1 MLNLRQTHCIMT
13 KEERIALQ
21 QERISQRSAE
31 LEQADKE
38 REAYLQSEQYQRE
51 QWEKYQ
57 DLWEE
62 KARKEGWHYSR
73 KPFIGALE
81 RLQQEEIARQREI
94 AELKERLAKLEGV

>member
-1 MLNLRQTHCIMT
+1 MT
-13 KEERIALQ
+13 REELIKLQ
-21 QERISQRSAE
+21 SEQINQRSAE

-62 KARKEGWHYSR
+62 KARKEGWKYTR
-73 KPFIGALE
+73 KPFVGALE

-94 AELKERLAKLEGV
+94 AELKERLAKLEQS